1 MKYYFGRGKIQDG
14 RLEESDGRIVIYE
27 DKILVSH
34 MRTADHN
41 YLLRGLASRHGIKR
55 DEVIANAIRLYF
67 RHNGDHVIITETRRI
82 DEEKFFA
89 NKDFYSSLIKKEI
102 K

>member
-1 MKYYFGRGKIQDG
+1 
-14 RLEESDGRIVIYE
+14 
-27 DKILVSH
+27 

-41 YLLRGLASRHGIKR
+41 YLLRAFASRFGYKK

-67 RHNGDHVIITETRRI
+67 RDNGDHVIITETRRI
-82 DEEKFFA
+82 DEEKFFS
-89 NKDFYSSLIKKEI
+89 NKEFNSNLIKKEL